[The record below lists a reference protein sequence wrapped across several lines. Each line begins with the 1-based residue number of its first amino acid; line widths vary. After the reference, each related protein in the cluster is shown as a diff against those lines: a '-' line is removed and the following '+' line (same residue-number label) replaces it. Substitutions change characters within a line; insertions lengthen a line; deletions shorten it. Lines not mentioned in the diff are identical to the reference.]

1 MNLEEGKFLAQ
12 HVQWLIERE
21 DAAADSFSTRA
32 GVLLGGIGVE
42 LGFLV
47 NIESTKLRLS
57 FAASSV
63 VLLVVSAV
71 LLLIAMV
78 PRRILLGNSGDLVDV
93 VADKRGATFTV
104 VEHLVKYFDETSR
117 PLNRYRVIS
126 RFRGRWFM
134 GGLLFFL
141 VAQLLIAI
149 AYLMRGKI

>member
-1 MNLEEGKFLAQ
+1 VDLEEGKFMAH

-47 NIESTKLRLS
+47 GIDNSKLRFS
-57 FAASSV
+57 YAASSL
-63 VLLVVSAV
+63 VLLVGSAV
-71 LLLIAMV
+71 LLLVSMV
-78 PRRILLGNSGDLVDV
+78 PRRILVGDSGDLADV
-93 VADKRGATFTV
+93 VAGKRDAIFTV
-104 VEHLVKYFDETSR
+104 VEHLVKYFDATNQ
-117 PLNRYRVIS
+117 PLKRYRLIS

-141 VAQLLIAI
+141 VAQVLIAI
-149 AYLMRGKI
+149 AYFMRGKL